1 MTVDYSLPSASKQR
15 LLLTGFEPND
25 DGLNASQIVVE
36 SVATDLPQSCA
47 SYGDQLRCAILPGD
61 TNRLASTLCGLI
73 DEHQADV
80 CLLVGQAPGRSRV
93 TFERLAT
100 NLRDF
105 MVPDRAGNLEAG
117 TVIAPSAPAAYFSTL
132 DALRLAQ
139 GLTTAGIPAAP
150 SNHAGNHLCNQSLY
164 LALHYAATARPEM
177 RVIFMHIPILPVQ
190 VESRWSDVPTMSL
203 TMLREAVAVTIQAVL
218 ERAAPAP

>member
-1 MTVDYSLPSASKQR
+1 LQIVTVDYDLPSAPSASKQR

-25 DGLNASQIVVE
+25 DGVNASQIVVE
-36 SVATDLPQSCA
+36 SVATDLPQSCT
-47 SYGDQLRCAILPGD
+47 SYGDRMRCAILPGD

-73 DEHQADV
+73 DEHEADV
-80 CLLVGQAPGRSRV
+80 CLLVGQAPGRTRV

-117 TVIAPSAPAAYFSTL
+117 TVILPTAPAAYFSTL
-132 DALRLAQ
+132 DALGLAQ
-139 GLTTAGIPAAP
+139 GLITAGIPAAP

-164 LALHYAATARPEM
+164 VALHYAATARPEM
-177 RVIFMHIPILPVQ
+177 RVIFNAH
-190 VESRWSDVPTMSL
+190 SDFASPG
-203 TMLREAVAVTIQAVL
+203 RIAVVGRTDDVADH
-218 ERAAPAP
+218 AARGGRRDDSGCP